1 MQCSPTQPPVS
12 GQKKIT
18 EQTISVRI
26 TNRCP
31 RAYFSSPDWRNVSN
45 LVSER
50 SYGKKYRKKSY
61 SGSTNLI
68 YIKSHRP
75 VFSHLASADI
85 LINHE
90 HNVMTSSPYHE
101 NLQSIPVRITNR
113 NYNKSQITPSTTYRN
128 LITVPSKTQNMDKK
142 SFVPKILLTNTMS
155 LTLILLVSLKHG
167 FKDQLTNR
175 VFILLDTILVLKTV
189 AEAVTVVSVYTL
201 RIQYLSIALT
211 ISSIPC

>member
-1 MQCSPTQPPVS
+1 MVRTPKSYQRNMQCSPTQPPVS

-31 RAYFSSPDWRNVSN
+31 RAYFSSPDWRNVRKN
-45 LVSER
+45 
-50 SYGKKYRKKSY
+50 YRKKSY
-61 SGSTNLI
+61 SGSSNLI
-68 YIKSHRP
+68 YIKRHRP

-155 LTLILLVSLKHG
+155 LTP
-167 FKDQLTNR
+167 QN
-175 VFILLDTILVLKTV
+175 
-189 AEAVTVVSVYTL
+189 
-201 RIQYLSIALT
+201 
-211 ISSIPC
+211 